1 MLNSVKRPYKTYILN
16 LYKYMKKTSIKK
28 LKNKKFKNL
37 GKFKIYKKKKNKHT
51 TLKKKQRVVC
61 LFSKIKLSSNIYK
74 NIRYLHF
81 DIK

>member
-37 GKFKIYKKKKNKHT
+37 GKFKIYQKKKNKHT
-51 TLKKKQRVVC
+51 TLKKNKELCVYF
-61 LFSKIKLSSNIYK
+61 LK
-74 NIRYLHF
+74 
-81 DIK
+81 